1 GETWLGPDV
10 LDALRDLQAKGG
22 RDVVVCPIGFVAEHL
37 EVLYDI
43 DIEAQAVARD
53 VGMRLE
59 RVRSMNDDERF
70 IGALADIAAAGL
82 DGAENPMA
90 TRAE

>member
-1 GETWLGPDV
+1 V
-10 LDALRDLQAKGG
+10 
-22 RDVVVCPIGFVAEHL
+22 RDVVVSPVGFVAEHL

-53 VGMRLE
+53 VGLRLE

-70 IGALADIAAAGL
+70 IAALADIVAAGL
-82 DGAENPMA
+82 DGVEDPIA